1 MSKKDRDNG
10 LRHSTDSK
18 SPRGQALATLACD
31 KSTQKSPKGAAGLST
46 TSAKKSNVYREDYPR
61 RSRPRVQPDL
71 AQQVRKESNV
81 YREDYPRRSRP
92 RVQPDLAQQVRKE
105 SNVYREDYP
114 HRSRPRVQPDL
125 AQQVRKNP
133 MSIVKTPRR
142 SRPRAQPNQYNKGRN
157 DSIKP
162 PALRTTIITPAQH
175 QPHQTKVHNVLA
187 GTGTRGH
194 TTSSYKPSHIYKR
207 GHHNLHR
214 LNLRNN
220 AHLSIIK

>member
-1 MSKKDRDNG
+1 VRKIPRKNMSKKDRDNG

-81 YREDYPRRSRP
+81 YREDYPR
-92 RVQPDLAQQVRKE
+92 
-105 SNVYREDYP
+105 
-114 HRSRPRVQPDL
+114 RSRPRVQPDL